1 MNPLLQ
7 KLLVV
12 ATFLFIAIDAF
23 ADPTPTPIPKPL
35 AEGIVQLLVN
45 NTDLTGNPALDLS
58 YVDGFRPRSSWAIV
72 QPDTTGNP
80 AIDSVNYDW
89 SALDDVIAQAAAHGK
104 FVGISVGAGAYV
116 PNWVYVGS
124 PTVYKYFIDVSDD
137 SQAENATEPFP
148 WDVNYLNKWKTFIAA
163 FGAKYDGNP
172 HGSLCR
178 DDRDAAVCSTLLHHK
193 C

>member
-23 ADPTPTPIPKPL
+23 ADPTPTPIPKPP

-45 NTDLTGNPALDLS
+45 NTDLTGNPA
-58 YVDGFRPRSSWAIV
+58 
-72 QPDTTGNP
+72 
-80 AIDSVNYDW
+80 IDSVNYDW
-89 SALDDVIAQAAAHGK
+89 SALDDAIAQAAAHGK

-116 PNWVYVGS
+116 PNSVYVGS